1 MDVSAMTRKHEIAET
16 ALQQQQPQSINCILE
31 LPDEE
36 ASLSEIT
43 IQIDDEVQTLYV
55 GPVEIFPE
63 NVTRGSKSRA
73 QAVSTKGGSPG
84 GSVKLELDSTNASDS
99 GIENCVD
106 EVSESLRGEDNKEVC
121 EVKRKKVGKRTK
133 FEIVEP
139 GKSVVTLYACEECS
153 TTFTRESSLISHRQ
167 LFHGPTALTRKRQRK
182 PRKTSAEA
190 EESERREK
198 KFECPQCEMTFK
210 MDCWFKRHLVK
221 AHQMDEE
228 RPENTK
234 ISIEAKDSKA
244 GIVKE
249 EYEISAMKTLT
260 LKIKKRPNKSPKGR
274 KSLRTYAVG
283 KRLPEAAD
291 ESNSS
296 NSDDVKCNELSAAKD
311 PLKSEEIDLN
321 LEFDETDMSRFVAAA
336 EDDDDDTP
344 YLVDVIDD
352 EEQEEDER
360 ETEEILPD
368 TPDPPR
374 RYTKCSPEFVGL
386 KSSPEEVER
395 KPLMKKLKL
404 PDIPLVAQMSG
415 NTAMLPL
422 MEANV
427 EKKDSDGDGKRF
439 SCTICGAVFSRRY
452 SLGPHMMRVHTKEK
466 SKSCAICGRTFT
478 ATGDLTRHVR
488 THTGVKPFKCN
499 HPGCSFSFASS
510 GDLYKHTRR
519 HRQHVEPIPK
529 PHVCSVCQRA
539 FDRSYDLKRH
549 MARHR
554 LSDPNFKG
562 YECDICHRKFSR
574 KDEYKS
580 HSFRHMGFKPHK
592 CHVCGKPFSDA
603 SNCAKHVKVHGP
615 LTFGSQEGNPLAC
628 PVCNVG
634 FKNKTAVSRHLAT
647 CSTRLGPVQSVP
659 QPEIAA
665 TFM

>member
-1 MDVSAMTRKHEIAET
+1 
-16 ALQQQQPQSINCILE
+16 
-31 LPDEE
+31 
-36 ASLSEIT
+36 
-43 IQIDDEVQTLYV
+43 
-55 GPVEIFPE
+55 
-63 NVTRGSKSRA
+63 
-73 QAVSTKGGSPG
+73 
-84 GSVKLELDSTNASDS
+84 
-99 GIENCVD
+99 
-106 EVSESLRGEDNKEVC
+106 
-121 EVKRKKVGKRTK
+121 
-133 FEIVEP
+133 
-139 GKSVVTLYACEECS
+139 
-153 TTFTRESSLISHRQ
+153 
-167 LFHGPTALTRKRQRK
+167 
-182 PRKTSAEA
+182 
-190 EESERREK
+190 
-198 KFECPQCEMTFK
+198 
-210 MDCWFKRHLVK
+210 
-221 AHQMDEE
+221 
-228 RPENTK
+228 
-234 ISIEAKDSKA
+234 
-244 GIVKE
+244 
-249 EYEISAMKTLT
+249 
-260 LKIKKRPNKSPKGR
+260 
-274 KSLRTYAVG
+274 
-283 KRLPEAAD
+283 
-291 ESNSS
+291 
-296 NSDDVKCNELSAAKD
+296 
-311 PLKSEEIDLN
+311 
-321 LEFDETDMSRFVAAA
+321 
-336 EDDDDDTP
+336 
-344 YLVDVIDD
+344 
-352 EEQEEDER
+352 
-360 ETEEILPD
+360 D

-386 KSSPEEVER
+386 KSSPEEVDR

-427 EKKDSDGDGKRF
+427 EKKDSEGDGKRF

-574 KDEYKS
+574 KDEYKTQKFSEEVDRKPLMKKLKLPDIPLVAQMSGNTAILPLMEANVEKKDSEGDGKRFSCTICGAVFSRRYSLGPHMMRVHTKEKSKSCAICGRTFTATGDLTRHVRIHTGVKPFKCNHPGCSFSFASSGDLYKHTRRHRQHVEPIPKPHVCSVCQRAFDRSYDLKRHMARHRLSDPNFKGYECDICHRKFSRKDEYKS

-615 LTFGSQEGNPLAC
+615 LTFGSPGGGILWLVLSAMLGSRIKRLFHGTWL
-628 PVCNVG
+628 PVPR
-634 FKNKTAVSRHLAT
+634 A
-647 CSTRLGPVQSVP
+647 
-659 QPEIAA
+659 
-665 TFM
+665 